1 MYTLQES
8 PPPSSTHLLQS
19 IDLRNDLDRPPIDAT
34 MTPHSASALRESI
47 NNRPTPRPRCATLPR
62 PSVVD
67 VVEEHRTTSGI
78 LQPVSTPKTTPTS
91 GRATLNATVV
101 QSGRP
106 RFRVSPG
113 VARTS
118 RQESITTKKLK
129 TDASKEEM
137 TLNATI
143 D

>member
-1 MYTLQES
+1 MYTLQEL
-8 PPPSSTHLLQS
+8 PPPSSTHLLKG
-19 IDLRNDLDRPPIDAT
+19 IDLRNDLVKPSVDAT
-34 MTPHSASALRESI
+34 MTPDSTSVLRESI
-47 NNRPTPRPRCATLPR
+47 HIRPTPRPRCAMLPR
-62 PSVVD
+62 PSVID
-67 VVEEHRTTSGI
+67 VVEEHRTALET

-91 GRATLNATVV
+91 GRATLNATVI

-106 RFRVSPG
+106 RFRISPG

-118 RQESITTKKLK
+118 RPESITTNKLQ

>member
-1 MYTLQES
+1 
-8 PPPSSTHLLQS
+8 
-19 IDLRNDLDRPPIDAT
+19 
-34 MTPHSASALRESI
+34 MTPDSASALRESI
-47 NNRPTPRPRCATLPR
+47 NIHPTPRPRCATLPR

-67 VVEEHRTTSGI
+67 VVEEHRTASGI

-91 GRATLNATVV
+91 GRATLNATVI

-118 RQESITTKKLK
+118 RQESITTKAAPNRCLQGGN
-129 TDASKEEM
+129 DAERHHQLIRGSRVSPGG
-137 TLNATI
+137 
-143 D
+143 